1 MILLYVCFTD
11 HHPHHYYYRHHDQVQ
26 IPILPITS
34 ERANITVHLNV
45 MQLFLYV
52 YIQEADV

>member
-11 HHPHHYYYRHHDQVQ
+11 HHPHHCYYRHHDHVQ
-26 IPILPITS
+26 RPILPVTT
-34 ERANITVHLNV
+34 ERAAITVHLNL